1 MPTDDEA
8 SSSSAAARR
17 PADPRPKVTATPL
30 SALLAPVRAPINHA
44 LRFPSSTSSMP
55 LSTLPSTSPPRAV
68 SATATLHLDPILVQ
82 HYLGLARVWDRL
94 HRADAASIS
103 EESARAKV
111 DALETERKQLQTQ
124 RKDLEAK
131 SLADHHHL
139 ERVRRAAWPLRAL
152 FPRAAAATDADEQHF
167 WESYRELH
175 SASDKLAAVE
185 RALDAAQTQLR
196 EARARNAEMKR
207 VETELHDLEALLF
220 PTTTPVPPTVAE
232 ILRGRDDAVRLT
244 TAQIAHLETDREALV
259 TADDHLEAATR
270 HLYRA
275 MAILDQRSANPC
287 MECAR
292 LARLVDARALAAV
305 AAAAANPGSA
315 SASPATSASHAPRT
329 STSSSRISTSS
340 DRSRSPSPT
349 RPRLQWGANVTGR
362 PRAGSSAATAQPPV
376 RAPIPL
382 THHATAPVTSSAE
395 FHQQRRGSG
404 SALARLV
411 EHVARR
417 RRDRAATRA
426 ISDEEEPTPR
436 PSTSSSVFRISRWGR
451 RRQQQQSA
459 TTRATGAPSRSRT
472 PSPRRSRSRHSRS
485 RGTSPEPAAHTTS
498 TSLVVDLDAAG
509 VIDLTQLARSVG
521 RCARHPRVIPGTA
534 GRSSTSRGALAW
546 SRSVT
551 RALPAPVGTKLLD
564 ECQTARLHVHEAL
577 QAAPDVLVALRM
589 PNLQFALGSGIRGRL
604 ETAATSLSGLRADV
618 QDRVAELDSDL
629 AFLKTEVVRAHRMA
643 VRALGRVV
651 RAAAHS
657 NGGASAVGGAN
668 GISASLDSLP
678 RYHDV
683 VSPAEEQA
691 MTNQLVARDL
701 ATRRG
706 ITEEDAVE
714 EVEAQQDEAGDVAVH
729 GVARTVRI
737 HEPSEDGD
745 DESDASDQ
753 STWTASDLESAA
765 DLATLTTAVATAD
778 GESNAGGTVVDDRA
792 SSHRSL
798 IRSSL
803 SLRSQQRLFGS
814 VILDTPASD
823 SGAEDDDREMEV
835 HDGGD
840 APTPRLTPLMP
851 EAVASAGPWL
861 AAPVDAGRARS
872 ASTSW
877 VE

>member
-17 PADPRPKVTATPL
+17 PADPRPKVTATPM
-30 SALLAPVRAPINHA
+30 SALLSPVRAPNNHA

-55 LSTLPSTSPPRAV
+55 LSALPSTSPPRAV

-94 HRADAASIS
+94 HRADAASIT

-111 DALETERKQLQTQ
+111 DALETERKQLQTH

-139 ERVRRAAWPLRAL
+139 ERARRAAWPLRAL

-185 RALDAAQTQLR
+185 RALDAAQAQLR

-220 PTTTPVPPTVAE
+220 PTTTPVPPAVAE

-275 MAILDQRSANPC
+275 MAILDQRSADPC

-292 LARLVDARALAAV
+292 LARIVDARALAAV
-305 AAAAANPGSA
+305 AAATANTGTSA

-329 STSSSRISTSS
+329 STSSSRVSTSS

-362 PRAGSSAATAQPPV
+362 PRAGSSAATQPPV

-382 THHATAPVTSSAE
+382 THHATAPVTSTAE
-395 FHQQRRGSG
+395 FNQQRRGSG

-426 ISDEEEPTPR
+426 ISDDEDPTPR

-451 RRQQQQSA
+451 RRQQSA
-459 TTRATGAPSRSRT
+459 TRAGPASRS

-485 RGTSPEPAAHTTS
+485 RGTSPDPAAHTAS

-521 RCARHPRVIPGTA
+521 RCARHPRVVPGTA
-534 GRSSTSRGALAW
+534 GRNSTSRGALAW

-657 NGGASAVGGAN
+657 MGSADGGASGN
-668 GISASLDSLP
+668 GMSTSLDSLP

-691 MTNQLVARDL
+691 MANRLVARDL

-714 EVEAQQDEAGDVAVH
+714 EVEAQQDEAGDVAAH

-745 DESDASDQ
+745 DDDDDSDASDQ

-765 DLATLTTAVATAD
+765 DLATLAPSAAAD
-778 GESNAGGTVVDDRA
+778 GGESVSNTVVADDRA

-798 IRSSL
+798 FRSSL
-803 SLRSQQRLFGS
+803 SVRSQQRLFGS

-823 SGAEDDDREMEV
+823 SGAEDDDHETEE
-835 HDGGD
+835 HDNGD
-840 APTPRLTPLMP
+840 APTPRLAPLAP
-851 EAVASAGPWL
+851 EAAASAGPWL

-872 ASTSW
+872 ASMSW

>member
-1 MPTDDEA
+1 MPIDHEA

-17 PADPRPKVTATPL
+17 PADPRPKVTATPM
-30 SALLAPVRAPINHA
+30 SALLAPVRAPTNHA

-94 HRADAASIS
+94 HRSDAASIS

-111 DALETERKQLQTQ
+111 DALETERKQLQTH

-139 ERVRRAAWPLRAL
+139 ERARRAAWPLRAL

-175 SASDKLAAVE
+175 SASDKLATVE
-185 RALDAAQTQLR
+185 RALDAAQAQLR

-220 PTTTPVPPTVAE
+220 PTTTPVPPAVAD

-275 MAILDQRSANPC
+275 MAILDQRSADPC

-292 LARLVDARALAAV
+292 LARIVDARALAAV
-305 AAAAANPGSA
+305 ATATANTGST

-329 STSSSRISTSS
+329 STSSSRVSTSS

-362 PRAGSSAATAQPPV
+362 PRAGSSVATSVQPPV

-382 THHATAPVTSSAE
+382 THHATAPVTSTAE

-426 ISDEEEPTPR
+426 ISDDEEPAPR

-451 RRQQQQSA
+451 RRQQQQQ
-459 TTRATGAPSRSRT
+459 TRGASTAVSRSRT

-485 RGTSPEPAAHTTS
+485 RGTSPEPAAHTAS

-521 RCARHPRVIPGTA
+521 RCARHPRVVPGTA
-534 GRSSTSRGALAW
+534 GRNSTSRGALAW

-589 PNLQFALGSGIRGRL
+589 PNLQFALGAGIRGRL

-657 NGGASAVGGAN
+657 NGGTSATGGN
-668 GISASLDSLP
+668 GMSMSLDSLP

-691 MTNQLVARDL
+691 MANRLVARDL

-765 DLATLTTAVATAD
+765 DLATLVPAASAID
-778 GESNAGGTVVDDRA
+778 GESNVGGTVVDDRA

-803 SLRSQQRLFGS
+803 SVRSQQRLFGS

-823 SGAEDDDREMEV
+823 SGAEDDDDHEMEV
-835 HDGGD
+835 HDG
-840 APTPRLTPLMP
+840 AETPALRLTPLVP
-851 EAVASAGPWL
+851 EAAASAGPWL